1 MTITLKLSA
10 EQERVLREGA
20 ASADAAAMRRVLLQ
34 AVDFTIAKL
43 LRLSTDAAPES
54 DLEALAESPAERLAA
69 HAASDRRPTLK
80 DLLLAESPRAEIP
93 LPPRRRWR
101 RRAPEAF
108 E

>member
-1 MTITLKLSA
+1 MTITLKLST
-10 EQERVLREGA
+10 EQERLLREGA

-34 AVDFTIAKL
+34 AVEFTIGKL
-43 LRLSTDAAPES
+43 LRLSAKAAPES
-54 DLEALAESPAERLAA
+54 DFEALAESPAERFAA
-69 HAASDRRPTLK
+69 HATSDHRPTLK

-93 LPPRRRWR
+93 VPSRRRWR